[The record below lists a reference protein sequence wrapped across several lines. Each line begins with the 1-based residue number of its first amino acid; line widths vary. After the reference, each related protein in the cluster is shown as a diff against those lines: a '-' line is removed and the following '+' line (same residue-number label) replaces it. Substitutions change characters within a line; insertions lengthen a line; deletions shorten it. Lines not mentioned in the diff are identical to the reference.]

1 MLTKQT
7 YGVIVRPLVTEK
19 SSAQKA
25 EANKI
30 VFEVQKS
37 ANKID
42 VKNAVEKLFD
52 VKVNDVSTMIVRGK
66 HKRVGKSFGRA
77 SNWKKAIVTLAKGTD
92 LDIFG
97 TTGVPGGGEEQGPES
112 DQG

>member
-1 MLTKQT
+1 MLNKQT

-19 SSAQKA
+19 SSALKA

-42 VKNAVEKLFD
+42 VKHAVEKLFD
-52 VKVNDVSTMIVRGK
+52 VKVTDVTTMVVRGK
-66 HKRVGKSFGRA
+66 HKRVGNSFGRQ
-77 SNWKKAIVTLAKGTD
+77 SNWKKAVVTLAKGTD
-92 LDIFG
+92 LDVFG
-97 TTGVPGGGEEQGPES
+97 STAAPGGEEQAPPSEG
-112 DQG
+112 

>member
-1 MLTKQT
+1 MIKQT

-19 SSAQKA
+19 TSALKA
-25 EANKI
+25 EANKV
-30 VFEVQKS
+30 VFEVQKT

-52 VKVNDVSTMIVRGK
+52 VKVDDVTTMIVRGK
-66 HKRVGKSFGRA
+66 FKRVGKSFGKK
-77 SNWKKAIVTLAKGTD
+77 SNWKKAVVTLAKGTD

-97 TTGVPGGGEEQGPES
+97 STGPAPGDQPEAAE
-112 DQG
+112 G